1 MQEVSLCLCLIM
13 ADAFFTLDG
22 NVRAI
27 GSIRRGAMYT
37 SQFSGDGRTAMQEL
51 PYFGTDKPSGHV
63 TPEEWTQFLSETVT
77 PRFPEEFS
85 SW

>member
-13 ADAFFTLDG
+13 ADAFFTLNG

-27 GSIRRGAMYT
+27 GSFRRGAIHE
-37 SQFSGDGRTAMQEL
+37 SQCSGDGRTATQEL

-63 TPEEWTQFLSETVT
+63 TSEEWTQFLSETVT